1 MVRIIMLDHGLS
13 RRIRILEDPV
23 CGIEHSSSTFHGG
36 CFLFLFFSVSFFSVS
51 FFFFFFFSIR
61 IDPMP
66 KTISSSI
73 DPMTPALDST
83 SA

>member
-51 FFFFFFFSIR
+51 FFFFFFFFNSYLSHAQNNLELNK
-61 IDPMP
+61 PH
-66 KTISSSI
+66 
-73 DPMTPALDST
+73 DSRP
-83 SA
+83 